1 MKNRQGAEPSVW
13 PLSYVG
19 RDAPVDKLGCTPE
32 SPFPLPMTSAQSSRL
47 TASLPPSLVD
57 MDLRGV
63 APALLLS
70 LREVPELPFPKWF
83 VDSSVSV
90 PLGCSVGLIVDSSV
104 TTSVSPPASQS
115 E

>member
-1 MKNRQGAEPSVW
+1 MW

-19 RDAPVDKLGCTPE
+19 HDAPVDKLGYTPE
-32 SPFPLPMTSAQSSRL
+32 SPFPLPVTSAQSSRL

-57 MDLRGV
+57 TDLGGI

-70 LREVPELPFPKWF
+70 LREVPRLPFPKWL
-83 VDSSVSV
+83 VDSSVSL

-104 TTSVSPPASQS
+104 TTSVSPPASQG

>member
-1 MKNRQGAEPSVW
+1 MW

-19 RDAPVDKLGCTPE
+19 RDAPVDKLGCTPQ
-32 SPFPLPMTSAQSSRL
+32 SPFPLPVTSAQSSRL

-57 MDLRGV
+57 TDLGGI

-70 LREVPELPFPKWF
+70 LREVPGLPPFPKWL
-83 VDSSVSV
+83 VGSSVSL

-104 TTSVSPPASQS
+104 TTSVSPPASQG